1 MSLPFLKSDM
11 LDHFRSAKAAPE
23 AKNEVKAKKDSRP
36 PALTTIAGGAGGGVG
51 AALAKTSKELAEAAV
66 KARLAGLRPA
76 PPPPKPAGLS
86 ISVPRFAKTMRER
99 VRAAQ
104 YEKTKAMVGQIEQFE
119 LDQLIELAAKT
130 RARYFSK
137 LLEFGRANRP
147 LSFAASEEVKGLR
160 EQHEEIERGLELL
173 REALERGELEV
184 EGVEPI

>member
-1 MSLPFLKSDM
+1 MSLPFLKSDL
-11 LDHFRSAKAAPE
+11 LDSFRLPKSAPAAKTEASAKKEP
-23 AKNEVKAKKDSRP
+23 RP
-36 PALTTIAGGAGGGVG
+36 PTLTTITGGAAGVG

-66 KARLAGLRPA
+66 KARLEALRPA
-76 PPPPKPAGLS
+76 PPSPKPIDRA

-160 EQHEEIERGLELL
+160 EQHEEIVRGLELL
-173 REALERGELEV
+173 RDALENGELEV